1 MKRREFIAL
10 IASAGAWP
18 LAARAQMPGPAHK
31 IGYLHP
37 VSLELPSYTLGL
49 IRPVWQ
55 KLGYVE
61 GETLLLRSA
70 ADLSQLPT
78 IVAELSGFGTGV
90 LIVVGPAAVRATAQ
104 VTKTIPIV
112 AIALETDPVRAGLAS
127 SINRPG
133 GNGTGF
139 FLDQSSLAGKG
150 LQLLREAVPSI
161 ERVALIWEPN
171 SGTDQRDAAMAAA
184 SAMGLEPFVLEMRTS
199 DGYEAAFQKLAIMG
213 SQPKTG
219 IIQLA
224 SPVLISPYP
233 RLGEESLKHRLP
245 TMSFFKPQAKA
256 GALMSYGPNL
266 EAYYPRAAILAD
278 RILKGAKPA
287 ELPIEQP
294 DRFELVINLKTAKAL
309 GIEIPPSLLALAD
322 ELIE

>member
-1 MKRREFIAL
+1 MNRREFIEL
-10 IASAGAWP
+10 LGGIAAWP
-18 LAARAQMPGPAHK
+18 FAARAQTQGSAHK

-37 VSLELPSYTLGL
+37 WSLELPSYTLGL

-70 ADLSQLPT
+70 ADLSRLPSL
-78 IVAELSGFGTGV
+78 VAELINLGAGV
-90 LIVVGPAAVRATAQ
+90 LIVVGPGAVRATAQ
-104 VTKTIPIV
+104 ATKIIPIV
-112 AIALETDPVRAGLAS
+112 AIALETDPVRAGLAA

-133 GNGTGF
+133 GNVTGL
-139 FLDQSSLAGKG
+139 FLDQPSLAGKW
-150 LQLLREAVPSI
+150 LQLLRETAPDI
-161 ERVALIWEPN
+161 ERVALIWDPN
-171 SGTDQRDAAMAAA
+171 SGTDQLDAARAAA
-184 SAMGLEPFVLEMRTS
+184 ARMGLEALVLEMRTS
-199 DGYEAAFQKLAIMG
+199 EEYESEFQKLGMLG
-213 SQPKTG
+213 SAPRTG

-224 SPVLISPYP
+224 SPILISPYS
-233 RLGEESLKHRLP
+233 RLSEASLRHRFP

-278 RILKGAKPA
+278 KIVKGARPA

-309 GIEIPPSLLALAD
+309 GREVPASLLALAD